1 MMQESEQRITDMLL
15 SFRTEV
21 LQAISQKST
30 KAPRNVCALPLQA
43 VSVNCE
49 VESRQG
55 HQAPKAPTRMGV
67 RVIGGSRIH
76 RKSISSKKSNRQ
88 PRTTVRSVQVM
99 AKKVDAAVQAAPPR
113 EVAVVQTEPQDQLP
127 ALGLLPISDRDS
139 EASDS
144 EPDEY
149 PVRAFAA
156 VAGEAPAGRKRT
168 RRTEPVAE
176 ELKQAYLKK
185 IEESQTIAELREDL
199 KKLQEEVRQQ
209 KKETKTLTEEE
220 TNLLKKELLRKLAHE
235 NWDEKHEP
243 RLQAMGE
250 GGLDD
255 EEKKMGRKQLLR
267 RLQQEEHAAWMQA
280 QEEEGKAYTCQR
292 CGRRTAH
299 GDQNHQCFQTSYRGP
314 QRKKG
319 GVWVRDQMYVAQAGR
334 GNLQVGVRPV
344 MDQDRVEKELQRMT
358 AALQKQ
364 QQHTRPVPVPQQVTP
379 DVQMQPSSSAQ
390 QVAEVQ
396 QLGVATPQVGVVQ
409 PYQMVQAMPA
419 QPFLQQ
425 GPMIAQMG

>member
-1 MMQESEQRITDMLL
+1 
-15 SFRTEV
+15 
-21 LQAISQKST
+21 
-30 KAPRNVCALPLQA
+30 
-43 VSVNCE
+43 
-49 VESRQG
+49 
-55 HQAPKAPTRMGV
+55 
-67 RVIGGSRIH
+67 
-76 RKSISSKKSNRQ
+76 
-88 PRTTVRSVQVM
+88 
-99 AKKVDAAVQAAPPR
+99 
-113 EVAVVQTEPQDQLP
+113 
-127 ALGLLPISDRDS
+127 
-139 EASDS
+139 
-144 EPDEY
+144 
-149 PVRAFAA
+149 
-156 VAGEAPAGRKRT
+156 
-168 RRTEPVAE
+168 
-176 ELKQAYLKK
+176 
-185 IEESQTIAELREDL
+185 
-199 KKLQEEVRQQ
+199 
-209 KKETKTLTEEE
+209 LTEEE
-220 TNLLKKELLRKLAHE
+220 TNLLKTELLRKLAHE

-250 GGLDD
+250 SGLND

-364 QQHTRPVPVPQQVTP
+364 QLQARPTAPQQQVTP

-390 QVAEVQ
+390 QHVEAQ
-396 QLGVATPQVGVVQ
+396 QQSAPTPQVGVMQ
-409 PYQMVQAMPA
+409 SYPLVQAMPV
-419 QPFLQQ
+419 QPFLHQ